1 MTDQKPVPQ
10 DVIDIYH
17 DYTHGAFDRRT
28 FMSRLALSVGG
39 VAAAEAM
46 LPLLTNNYAL
56 AQTVAE
62 NDPRL
67 VTETFSYRNGAEV
80 VSGTLVRL
88 TGAAKR
94 PTLIVVHENRGL
106 NPHIKDV
113 ARRYAL
119 EGFLTFAVDI
129 LSPDGGTPANEDAAR
144 DMIGKLDGD
153 VATAHITAAM
163 PALAAHAESIGSIG
177 IVGYC
182 WGGGQVN
189 ALAAAAPDL
198 KAGVAYY
205 GRQVPA
211 EKVPAIKAALMLQY
225 AEKDDRINEGIA
237 AYKDAL
243 TAAAKTFE
251 IHEYPGT
258 QHAFNNDTN
267 ASRYNADAAKLAY
280 ERSLAFLRKHVGETP
295 KAG

>member
-1 MTDQKPVPQ
+1 MTNQKPVPQ

-28 FMSRLALSVGG
+28 FMS
-39 VAAAEAM
+39 AEAM
-46 LPLLTNNYAL
+46 LPLLANDYAR

-67 VTETFSYRNGAEV
+67 ITETFSYKNGSED

-88 TGAAKR
+88 TGAVKR

-119 EGFLTFAVDI
+119 EGFLTFAVDT
-129 LSPDGGTPANEDAAR
+129 LSPEGGTPASDDAAR
-144 DMIGKLDGD
+144 DMFGKLDGD
-153 VATAHITAAM
+153 VATSRIVAAI
-163 PALAAHAESIGSIG
+163 PGLAAHAESTGS
-177 IVGYC
+177 VGAVGFC

-189 ALAAAAPDL
+189 ALAVASPDL

-205 GRQVPA
+205 GRQQPA
-211 EKVPAIKAALMLQY
+211 EKVPAIKAALMLHY
-225 AEKDDRINEGIA
+225 AEKDDRVNEGIA
-237 AYKDAL
+237 AYKAAL
-243 TAAAKTFE
+243 TSANKIFE
-251 IHEYPGT
+251 IYQYPGT

-267 ASRYNADAAKLAY
+267 AARYNADAAKLAY
-280 ERSLAFLRKHVGETP
+280 ERSLAFLRKYVGETP

>member
-1 MTDQKPVPQ
+1 VTNQKPVPQ

-46 LPLLTNNYAL
+46 LPLLTNNYAM

-67 VTETFSYRNGAEV
+67 VTETFSYKNGSED

-88 TGAAKR
+88 TGTAKR

-119 EGFLTFAVDI
+119 EGFFTFAVDI

-153 VATAHITAAM
+153 AATARIAAAM
-163 PALAAHAESIGSIG
+163 PALANHAESTGSIG

-189 ALAAAAPDL
+189 ALAATSPEL

-205 GRQVPA
+205 GRQLPA
-211 EKVPAIKAALMLQY
+211 EKVPAIKAALLLHY
-225 AEKDDRINEGIA
+225 AEKDDRINEGIP

-243 TAAAKTFE
+243 TAAGKTFE
-251 IHEYPGT
+251 IHQYPGT

-267 ASRYNADAAKLAY
+267 AARYNADAAKLAY
-280 ERSLAFLRKHVGETP
+280 ERSVAFLRKYVGETP
-295 KAG
+295 TAG

>member
-46 LPLLTNNYAL
+46 LPLLTNNYAM

-80 VSGTLVRL
+80 VSGTLVRM

-153 VATAHITAAM
+153 VATARIAAAM
-163 PALAAHAESIGSIG
+163 PALAAHTESIGSIG

-211 EKVPAIKAALMLQY
+211 EKVPAIKAALMLHY
-225 AEKDDRINEGIA
+225 AEKDERINEGIA

>member
-1 MTDQKPVPQ
+1 
-10 DVIDIYH
+10 
-17 DYTHGAFDRRT
+17 
-28 FMSRLALSVGG
+28 MSRLALSVGG

-46 LPLLTNNYAL
+46 LPLLTNNYAM

-80 VSGTLVRL
+80 VSGTLVRM

-153 VATAHITAAM
+153 VATARIAAAM
-163 PALAAHAESIGSIG
+163 PALAAHTESIGSIG

-211 EKVPAIKAALMLQY
+211 EKVPAIKAALMLHY
-225 AEKDDRINEGIA
+225 AEKDERINEGIA

-267 ASRYNADAAKLAY
+267 SSRYNADAAKLAY
-280 ERSLAFLRKHVGETP
+280 ERSLAFLRKYVGDTP

>member
-17 DYTHGAFDRRT
+17 DYTHGAYDRRT

-39 VAAAEAM
+39 IAAAEAM

-67 VTETFSYRNGAEV
+67 VTETISYKNGNED

-88 TGAAKR
+88 TGAVKR
-94 PTLIVVHENRGL
+94 PALIVIHENRGL

-119 EGFLTFAVDI
+119 EGFLALAVDI
-129 LSPDGGTPANEDAAR
+129 LSPEGGTPANEDTAR

-153 VATAHITAAM
+153 LATARIAAAIPVLTAH
-163 PALAAHAESIGSIG
+163 PESTGSIG
-177 IVGYC
+177 AVGYC

-189 ALAAAAPDL
+189 ALAVTVPDL

-205 GRQVPA
+205 GRQQPA
-211 EKVPAIKAALMLQY
+211 DKVATIKAALLLHY
-225 AEKDDRINEGIA
+225 AEKDDRVNEGIA

-243 TAAAKTFE
+243 TSAGKTFE
-251 IHEYPGT
+251 IHTYPGT

-267 ASRYNADAAKLAY
+267 AARYNAEAAKLAY
-280 ERSLAFLRKHVGETP
+280 ERSLVFLRNHVGETP